1 MRRLGYGVIRSK
13 NIAEKSD
20 LENSKSRYGCEYQFT
35 SSYCDPHTCTHLSR
49 MNENSACAI
58 DKVYKGKMKKT

>member
-13 NIAEKSD
+13 TQNLDILK
-20 LENSKSRYGCEYQFT
+20 NSY
-35 SSYCDPHTCTHLSR
+35 YCDPHTCTHLSR
-49 MNENSACAI
+49 INETSACAI